1 MRIGLSLPQYGRF
14 ADPALTVRVA
24 AAAEEIGYDSLWVG
38 DRLLVATEPQSLYPG
53 GDRSVLAQHETFLD
67 PLTLLTVAAGVTH
80 RARLGTSTLNALWQ
94 PPILLARTLATIDQV
109 SAGRLDVGLGLGW
122 SRDEYQAVG
131 TPWQGQGARLE
142 ETLDLFDRIW
152 AEDEVVRHDGA
163 LWTVPSAY
171 IRLKPRQRPR
181 PPVLLGGYSP
191 ASLARVGRR
200 ADGWLGVGLPLPV
213 LTQAW
218 ETVAEHAAKAG
229 REPEALRLVLRV
241 NPVFSADPVPDEQVP
256 TRGTVRQ
263 LADYLSAAVESLGA
277 EPLIDLHYAAGD
289 PEEYLDLAREL
300 HDLVRSRTS

>member
-1 MRIGLSLPQYGRF
+1 
-14 ADPALTVRVA
+14 
-24 AAAEEIGYDSLWVG
+24 
-38 DRLLVATEPQSLYPG
+38 
-53 GDRSVLAQHETFLD
+53 
-67 PLTLLTVAAGVTH
+67 VAAGVTH